1 LTIRDQTDNFSVQ
14 HREKRFRAPEQ
25 IRNQMLSGMEDARRK
40 RLYEAIGSRVKQ
52 YRNDED
58 LTQSALAKQIGVSR
72 TSIVNIEGGNQHAPL
87 HVLWDIAESLDRN
100 LGSLIPSKREI
111 QPDMYEQVEEDY
123 ADDEEV
129 ARDLKKFIESADAE
143 D

>member
-1 LTIRDQTDNFSVQ
+1 
-14 HREKRFRAPEQ
+14 
-25 IRNQMLSGMEDARRK
+25 MLSEMEDARRK

-52 YRNDED
+52 YRNEED
-58 LTQSALAKQIGVSR
+58 LTQNALAKQIGVSR

-100 LGSLIPSKREI
+100 LESLIPGKREI

-129 ARDLKKFIESADAE
+129 ARDLKKFIESTDAE